1 MVMNPVRLLYFSPTG
16 TTRKVL
22 EAIAEG
28 LGADSRN
35 TSTSHCPGQERDGSE
50 KYRAA

>member
-22 EAIAEG
+22 EAMQKV
-28 LGADSRN
+28 LGWTSRN
-35 TSTSHCPGQERDGSE
+35 TSTSHQPGQERDGAE